1 VDLSTFLALT
11 RPFTAHFPVALYM
24 HENQLTYPLPGDG
37 ETGPMRRQRG
47 ERDLHYVFIN
57 YASMLAADRVF
68 FNSAF
73 HRDSLFAALPN
84 FLKHFPEYNE
94 LGSIDALR
102 RKSRVL
108 PVGVDFARLALPG
121 GPPSAAKEK
130 PPLILWNQRWEYDK
144 NPAAFFAA
152 LYALAEEGTAFRLA
166 LCGEQFGKRPS
177 VFDEALSRLEE
188 QIIHVGHAPLPRYRE
203 LLWEATV
210 TASTAHHEFFGISI
224 LEAIYAHTFPVLP
237 RRLSYPELLPE
248 AFHGRCLYDDE
259 TELVAQLRWALR
271 RPVDAR
277 RTAAELAA
285 RIARFAWPQM
295 APRYDEAL
303 AEMVGA

>member
-1 VDLSTFLALT
+1 
-11 RPFTAHFPVALYM
+11 
-24 HENQLTYPLPGDG
+24 
-37 ETGPMRRQRG
+37 
-47 ERDLHYVFIN
+47 
-57 YASMLAADRVF
+57 
-68 FNSAF
+68 
-73 HRDSLFAALPN
+73 
-84 FLKHFPEYNE
+84 
-94 LGSIDALR
+94 
-102 RKSRVL
+102 
-108 PVGVDFARLALPG
+108 
-121 GPPSAAKEK
+121 
-130 PPLILWNQRWEYDK
+130 
-144 NPAAFFAA
+144 

-188 QIIHVGHAPLPRYRE
+188 QIIHVGHAPLSRYRE

-295 APRYDEAL
+295 APRYDQAL